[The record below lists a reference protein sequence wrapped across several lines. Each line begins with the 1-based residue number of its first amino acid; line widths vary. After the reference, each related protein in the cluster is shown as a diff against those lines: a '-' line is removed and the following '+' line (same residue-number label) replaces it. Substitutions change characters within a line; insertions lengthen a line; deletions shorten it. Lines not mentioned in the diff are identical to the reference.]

1 MAAFH
6 DWIFLSFSSL
16 LLIGQRQPTLPRL
29 GENTQSVAFAR
40 PTKLILM
47 LVVLILLATLLNEV
61 GIDWP
66 VFMRYVFATP
76 PFVNGFALEFVVF
89 SQFIVWFFADDFV
102 ERYVPKKIM

>member
-6 DWIFLSFSSL
+6 DWIFLSCSSL
-16 LLIGQRQPTLPRL
+16 LLIRQRQPTLPRP
-29 GENTQSVAFAR
+29 GEGSQAVAFAR

-47 LVVLILLATLLNEV
+47 LVALILLATLLYEA

-66 VFMRYVFATP
+66 VFIRYFLATP
-76 PFVNGFALEFVVF
+76 PFVNGLALAFVAF

-102 ERYVPKKIM
+102 ERYGPNKIM